1 MIPTWILLI
10 VINGGTATS
19 TASFYTQEACK
30 HAIDS
35 VTDMA
40 WSYRGSI
47 TPLARCVPSGA
58 PENPKPHAAGT
69 DR

>member
-19 TASFYTQEACK
+19 TASFYTQEACQ

-35 VTDMA
+35 VIDMS
-40 WSYRGSI
+40 WS
-47 TPLARCVPSGA
+47 
-58 PENPKPHAAGT
+58 
-69 DR
+69 